1 MCNRDVHEWVSEWVS
16 EIRAWRPWMRE
27 WALCMSEWVGAVHK
41 GCAWMP
47 CMSEW
52 VSEWVSECDSNPNQ
66 LTGTFFCVMKQ
77 AEFSPLTATAV
88 LPPPFAALM
97 QYSIWY
103 KWPWGLK
110 MVICRSKLPSRPAMI
125 RYWGWESGSEWVREW
140 VGNGNNEE
148 IRLWNWQHYGTRNSK
163 HSSPWTYISAL
174 EPNVYRIKVQS
185 TI

>member
-1 MCNRDVHEWVSEWVS
+1 MCMN
-16 EIRAWRPWMRE
+16 
-27 WALCMSEWVGAVHK
+27 AVH
-41 GCAWMP
+41 
-47 CMSEW
+47 
-52 VSEWVSECDSNPNQ
+52 EWVSECDSNPNQ

-110 MVICRSKLPSRPAMI
+110 MVICRSKLPSRPAMM

-174 EPNVYRIKVQS
+174 NIHCVPEQRTKYYITAGTKSLTNWFRSICPSLKTVIRVI
-185 TI
+185 